1 MSDQHVN
8 EIYQRFIAYAQQQVP
23 RFVTDE
29 VNKPIIHQLVAYFS
43 ANLVMC
49 QTQDI
54 DPKKGLLL
62 MGPVGCGK
70 TTLMKLCRDFFA
82 KKSFRIVASRKIS
95 QQFVREGYSALFRY
109 GSQSYRIKHLGFGPI
124 VFYDQPIT
132 YCLDDVGVEP
142 FVKHFGNDCNVIS
155 EVLLDR
161 YEEFVHRG
169 LITHLT
175 TNLNAEEL
183 QQRYHERIRSRLREM
198 CNLIAFSTE
207 IPDWRT

>member
-1 MSDQHVN
+1 MMNTEDVLPSFISFAQN
-8 EIYQRFIAYAQQQVP
+8 YLPGFRIEAGYEEI
-23 RFVTDE
+23 VTA
-29 VNKPIIHQLVAYFS
+29 LLAYFS
-43 ANLVMC
+43 EDEAAC
-49 QTQDI
+49 QQRKI
-54 DPKKGLLL
+54 QLQKGLFL

-70 TTLMKLCRDFFA
+70 TTLMKLCQAFFTN
-82 KKSFRIVASRKIS
+82 KPFRIAASRKIS
-95 QQFVREGYSALFRY
+95 QQFADEGYSALFRY

-124 VFYDQPIT
+124 VLYDQSIT

-142 FVKHFGNDCNVIS
+142 FAKHFGNDCNVIA

-161 YEEFVHRG
+161 YEEFVRRG

-183 QQRYHERIRSRLREM
+183 QQRYHERVRSRLREM
-198 CNLIAFSTE
+198 CNLITFPTA